1 MVAELKSLTIN
12 GKKYDS
18 FAGGNSGGSGGSGGG
33 VYGNVFN
40 PSENTVNSAVNN
52 SFILSSGEVRTA
64 DNYTKYFVTGK
75 LTVEPNVEYTI
86 SNAFWPLDIADA
98 NKGRCYTANGTAL
111 TVLTWEDAGSGNVKF
126 TAPLNSAYV
135 RFSIRKDTMSFGDNS
150 PFDEI
155 IEHFNS
161 VFTLNA
167 YSASSGGG
175 SGNSGSGSGEILDG
189 SIGFAKLT
197 KELQSLYLLKDK
209 TIVNFGDSIFGNARP
224 PQDISTILAKL
235 TGATVKNGAFG
246 GCRMAVHTGH
256 WDAFSM
262 YRLAY
267 AIANND
273 YSLQDDAL
281 NYDDRTSYAEEP
293 LAVIKNTDFSKVD
306 IVTIAYGTN
315 DWNGGNAADNADNLY
330 DTTTVCGALR
340 YSVETLLT
348 AFPQLRIFVL
358 LPTYRFWMDSAGA
371 FTEDSETKTNKYGK
385 TLGEYNQAIKSVAE
399 SYNLP
404 VIDNYKQLGINKF
417 NRTQH
422 FPANDGTHHNGNG
435 RNVIAT
441 HLAKKLW

>member
-1 MVAELKSLTIN
+1 MAELKSLTIN

-18 FAGGNSGGSGGSGGG
+18 FAGGNSGGSGSSSGGG
-33 VYGNVFN
+33 GYVNVFN
-40 PSENTVNSAVNN
+40 PSENTVNEAINN
-52 SFILSSGEVRTA
+52 ALILSSGGIRADGTA
-64 DNYTKYFVTGK
+64 TDSAYFVTGK
-75 LTVEPNVEYTI
+75 LTVEPNVEYI
-86 SNAFWPLDIADA
+86 MSKAFWPSTIAD
-98 NKGRCYTANGTAL
+98 NNRGRCYSADDGVLQA
-111 TVLTWEDAGSGNVKF
+111 LTWEDTEDGKTKF
-126 TAPLNSAYV
+126 TTPPYSAYV
-135 RFSIRKDTMSFGDNS
+135 RFSIRKEQMPNIVDGS
-150 PFDEI
+150 PFDKVI
-155 IEHFNS
+155 AYFNS
-161 VFTLNA
+161 VFELKT
-167 YSASSGGG
+167 YSASGGG
-175 SGNSGSGSGEILDG
+175 DSSGSGENKI
-189 SIGFAKLT
+189 
-197 KELQSLYLLKDK
+197 
-209 TIVNFGDSIFGNARP
+209 IVDFGDSIFGNARP

-235 TGATVKNGAFG
+235 TGATVKNCAFG

-293 LAVIKNTDFSKVD
+293 LAVIKSTDFSKVD

-315 DWNGGNAADNADNLY
+315 DWNGGNASDNPDNLY

-385 TLGEYNQAIKSVAE
+385 TLGEYNQAIRSVAE

-404 VIDNYKQLGINKF
+404 VIDNYKPLGISKF
-417 NRTQH
+417 NRTQY
-422 FPANDGTHHNGNG
+422 FPANDGTHHNLNG

-441 HLAKKLW
+441 HMAKKLW